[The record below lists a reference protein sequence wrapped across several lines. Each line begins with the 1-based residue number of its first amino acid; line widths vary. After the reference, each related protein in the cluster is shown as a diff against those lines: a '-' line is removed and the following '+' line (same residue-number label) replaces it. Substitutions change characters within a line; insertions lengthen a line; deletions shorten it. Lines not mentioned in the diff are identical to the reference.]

1 MPNLVLFG
9 IWAVLLLIGAYFTY
23 VLLKKYRATNE
34 SCKSGDCK
42 EKQAEPVC
50 NGDVC
55 TRPSEVIEP
64 LETTSPI
71 QDTDEELL
79 QDS

>member
-9 IWAVLLLIGAYFTY
+9 ILALLLLTGGYFTY
-23 VLLKKYRATNE
+23 VLLKKYRASNE
-34 SCKSGDCK
+34 TCKSGECK
-42 EKQAEPVC
+42 ENKQETVC

-64 LETTSPI
+64 LDNTSPLVE
-71 QDTDEELL
+71 DTNEDL

>member
-9 IWAVLLLIGAYFTY
+9 ILAVLLLTGAYFTY
-23 VLLKKYRATNE
+23 VLLKKYRASNE

-42 EKQAEPVC
+42 EKQADPVC

-64 LETTSPI
+64 LETTSPVE
-71 QDTDEELL
+71 DMDDEQQ